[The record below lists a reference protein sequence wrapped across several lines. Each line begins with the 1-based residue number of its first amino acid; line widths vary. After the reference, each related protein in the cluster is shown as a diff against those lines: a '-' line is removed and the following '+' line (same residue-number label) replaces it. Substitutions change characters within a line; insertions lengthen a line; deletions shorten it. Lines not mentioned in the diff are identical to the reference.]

1 MKLGKLLFCI
11 VIVSLFLSA
20 AIPMAV
26 SKKPPKPPPPEEP
39 PADPVIAYVGEGG
52 IYVMNADG
60 SNKANVYPYTD
71 HLSYPCW
78 SPDGASIAFIKGG
91 PGGGGPNFEVWAV
104 DVEVVDEEPQGSN
117 ERMLADSNAFDGAA
131 CRRPEWSPLGD
142 EIAAEGI
149 WFYGNPGV
157 YLFPSSGLPPG
168 GQAEKIYSG
177 EGLDGAG
184 QVAWRSDGSQ
194 MAFWF
199 VDRVEDLVVDSW
211 MVILDVTQS
220 PPVVV
225 KTLLQGQFSDFQGI
239 DWARTGDELLFSAK
253 PIGGDKRITYRMNI
267 ESGEPVEVVVAGAT
281 GGPAN
286 AAWSPDDSQMVYS
299 DKYQIKKGKKGTIT
313 GILIYDF
320 ATEEKT
326 FIGPGHHTDWSRA

>member
-1 MKLGKLLFCI
+1 MKAKKLLI
-11 VIVSLFLSA
+11 SLVIVSLIVSM
-20 AIPMAV
+20 AIPLVCA
-26 SKKPPKPPPPEEP
+26 KKPPKPPLEEP
-39 PADPVIAYVGEGG
+39 PADPAIAYVDEGG

-60 SNKANVYPYTD
+60 SNKANVYPYAD
-71 HLSYPCW
+71 HLSYPSW
-78 SPDGASIAFIKGG
+78 SPDGTSIAFIKGG
-91 PGGGGPNFEVWAV
+91 SGGGGPDFEVWAV
-104 DVEVVDEEPQGSN
+104 DVEVVDGEVQGTN
-117 ERMLADSNAFDGAA
+117 ARMLADSNAFDGAA
-131 CRRPEWSPLGD
+131 CRRPEWSPVGD
-142 EIAAEGI
+142 VIAAEGI

-199 VDRVEDLVVDSW
+199 VDREGDLMVDSW

-225 KTLLQGQFSDFQGI
+225 KTLLHGQFSDFNGI
-239 DWARTGDELLFSAK
+239 DWARIGDELIFSAK
-253 PIGGDKRITYRMNI
+253 PIGGDVRITYRMDI
-267 ESGEPVEVVVAGAT
+267 DTGVPIEVVVGGST

-286 AAWSPDDSQMVYS
+286 AAWSPDDSQIVYS
-299 DKYQIKKGKKGTIT
+299 DKVQIGKGKKGIVTCIV
-313 GILIYDF
+313 IYDF
-320 ATEEKT
+320 TTDEKT
-326 FIGPGHHTDWSRA
+326 VLGTGHHPDWSRA